1 VSPPPLPLPLPQLL
15 LLLAMHVMTLNKDD
29 DGADDGGWWRAEV
42 SRLLVLLCGCSQSV
56 GDESTCVQTTLISHS
71 VPGLS
76 VTDAAAL
83 QVKGKTHTRLPSVG
97 FQS

>member
-1 VSPPPLPLPLPQLL
+1 
-15 LLLAMHVMTLNKDD
+15 MHVMTLMQTMMAQMMVEMVES
-29 DGADDGGWWRAEV
+29 GSQQAASVVVWLQSV
-42 SRLLVLLCGCSQSV
+42 SQSAM
-56 GDESTCVQTTLISHS
+56 STCVQTTLISHS